1 MLGAIPW
8 AVVTAAF
15 IAVVPLDAQVRPMSA
30 EVPAPARARAPGAS
44 AADMARNWYGELQRL
59 SGHLAQVHER
69 ALQNPEL
76 RRRRDALMQ
85 GIQQAM
91 DAADPELR
99 TLASRARQIPAE
111 VQTAQRR
118 GDAPRLRSLDREAA
132 QIRARFMNVE
142 AGVMRQPSVARQVRA
157 YEELLRREMMR
168 IEPLTESLL
177 ARSADLQRL
186 LQAALGQQQQD

>member
-1 MLGAIPW
+1 
-8 AVVTAAF
+8 
-15 IAVVPLDAQVRPMSA
+15 
-30 EVPAPARARAPGAS
+30 ARAPGAS
-44 AADMARNWYGELQRL
+44 AGDMARNWYGELQRL

-118 GDAPRLRSLDREAA
+118 GDAARLRSLDREAA

-142 AGVMRQPSVARQVRA
+142 AGVMRQPAVARQVRS
-157 YEELLRREMMR
+157 YEELLRREMVR